1 MSEDRKECH
10 VCENFNKC
18 NENVSYESNYCNVHR
33 KQKCDKSV
41 ANIEAD
47 VKKVKRYLE
56 NSAYKESESDFFK
69 NGGWE
74 MVDLEIPQA
83 MANILA
89 ERERDKARIK
99 KLEEEN
105 RIFVLEGNKI
115 SLELHI
121 KENYI
126 PKQVVNLKIANLKKQ
141 IEEKD
146 KILDEVNSVIKK
158 QQGTETDLDA
168 AYQYYDETY
177 DEKQK
182 LNYQVNILEKLLEGE
197 K

>member
-1 MSEDRKECH
+1 MDMSEDRKECH
-10 VCENFNKC
+10 MCENFNKC
-18 NENVSYESNYCNVHR
+18 NENVSYESNYCNAHR

-41 ANIEAD
+41 ANIEDD

-56 NSAYKESESDFFK
+56 NSAYKESKSDFFK

-126 PKQVVNLKIANLKKQ
+126 PKQVIIDKIKE
-141 IEEKD
+141 IEKD
-146 KILDEVNSVIKK
+146 KDSK
-158 QQGTETDLDA
+158 
-168 AYQYYDETY
+168 YYDKFLCER
-177 DEKQK
+177 DIEKAIE
-182 LNYQVNILEKLLEGE
+182 ILQELL
-197 K
+197 